1 MSFFKREEVRVPCFA
16 SRAEA
21 FAFALQNE
29 LSEGKAPL
37 EAAKKADEF
46 ASIFA
51 TNLGLPERATPQPE
65 GIDKY
70 LTAIDK
76 VSVYIDEHP
85 KLIELAVPVVSF
97 VAGLFTA
104 KKECST
110 PAPPKLKKESIDFE
124 NIQ

>member
-1 MSFFKREEVRVPCFA
+1 MSLFKREEVQVPRFM

-21 FAFALQNE
+21 FAFALQNQ
-29 LSEGKAPL
+29 LSQGVEPL
-37 EAAKKADEF
+37 EAARKADEF

-51 TNLGLPERATPQPE
+51 TNLSLPERETPRPE

-76 VSVYIDEHP
+76 VSVYIDKHP
-85 KLIELAVPVVSF
+85 KLVELAVPVITF

-104 KKECST
+104 KKDCA
-110 PAPPKLKKESIDFE
+110 PAPPAPKKKNIDFDNVE
-124 NIQ
+124 